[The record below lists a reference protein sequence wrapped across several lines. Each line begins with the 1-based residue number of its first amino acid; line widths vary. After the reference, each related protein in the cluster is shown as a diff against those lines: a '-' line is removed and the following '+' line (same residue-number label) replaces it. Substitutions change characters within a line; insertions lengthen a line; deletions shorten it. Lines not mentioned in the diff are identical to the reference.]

1 MSEATATTLRR
12 AGLYAGVVA
21 LLLLAWQLRHLLLLV
36 FAAVLIATLLR
47 TAADGIARRT
57 PLGPQ
62 LSLAAAVLLVATL
75 LLGMLTLAG
84 AQLSAQLQDVVRR
97 MPAAW
102 DVIAGWLDRFDVD
115 RSPTAMVREALPS
128 GAAVVARVGAAATS
142 TLGALANFV
151 IVVAGGLYLAA
162 QPGLYRRG
170 IVLLLPP
177 SRRERAARGL
187 EVLGDSLRRWLTM
200 QLAAMAIVGTTT
212 GLALW
217 ALGVPSPLALGL
229 IAGLL
234 EFVPIV
240 GPLLAAIPA
249 VLVAFSVSPELALWA
264 AAVFFAIQQLE
275 GYVLTPV
282 LARHAVD
289 LPPAL
294 TLFALTGFATL
305 FGLAGALLAAPL
317 MVVVYVG
324 VREFYVEGLLDDGT
338 TASAPRRAS

>member
-1 MSEATATTLRR
+1 MNEGMATTLRR

-36 FAAVLIATLLR
+36 FAAVVVATLLR
-47 TAADGIARRT
+47 TAANALERLT
-57 PLGPQ
+57 PLGPK
-62 LSLAAAVLLVATL
+62 LSLAAAVLIIASL
-75 LLGMLTLAG
+75 LIGMLVLAG

-102 DVIAGWLDRFDVD
+102 DAIARWLDQFDFD
-115 RSPTAMVREALPS
+115 RSPGAMVRDALPS
-128 GAAVVARVGAAATS
+128 GPVVVARVGAAATT
-142 TLGALANFV
+142 TLGMLANLV
-151 IVVAGGLYLAA
+151 IVIVGGLYLAA
-162 QPGLYRRG
+162 QPDLYRRG
-170 IVLLLPP
+170 VVRLLPP
-177 SRRERAARGL
+177 ARRRQASRGL
-187 EVLGDSLRRWLTM
+187 EVLADALRRWLTM
-200 QLAAMAIVGTTT
+200 QLAAMAIVGTTV
-212 GLALW
+212 GLSLW

-240 GPLLAAIPA
+240 GPLLAAVPA
-249 VLVAFSVSPELALWA
+249 VLVAFTVSPELALWA
-264 AAVFFAIQQLE
+264 AAVFFAIQQIE

-324 VREFYVEGLLDDGT
+324 VRTFYVERLPGDGT
-338 TASAPRRAS
+338 AASAPRRAS